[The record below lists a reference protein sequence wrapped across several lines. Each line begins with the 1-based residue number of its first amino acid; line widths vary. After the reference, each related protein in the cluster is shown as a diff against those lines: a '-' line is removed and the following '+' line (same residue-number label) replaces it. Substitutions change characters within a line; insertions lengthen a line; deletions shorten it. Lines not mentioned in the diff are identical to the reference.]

1 MICSLSCNPDSHSPI
16 YFLSSISHHIL
27 SSRLKAT
34 NSFRVSAARFKTDYA
49 QPLLRPRALRIAKAQ
64 FSRAPTPAEASRNF
78 LRNQNGVPPSSPARS
93 KVGVQNRDLQ
103 TSHKDVSADDASHCT
118 HRPLSIAIQFGPQLG
133 CGALFLEW
141 IDRFIVRRL
150 SLQARVVPHAHS
162 PASAW
167 PVSCSIYVFA
177 ILFGLELSS
186 SQTSAKA
193 PPIP

>member
-64 FSRAPTPAEASRNF
+64 FSRAPTPAEASRSF
-78 LRNQNGVPPSSPARS
+78 LRNQNGVPLSSPARS
-93 KVGVQNRDLQ
+93 KVGAQIRGLQ
-103 TSHKDVSADDASHCT
+103 TSPHRDVSADDASHCT
-118 HRPLSIAIQFGPQLG
+118 HWPLSIVIQFGPQLG
-133 CGALFLEW
+133 FGALFLEW

-150 SLQARVVPHAHS
+150 GLQARVAPHVYS
-162 PASAW
+162 PASA
-167 PVSCSIYVFA
+167 
-177 ILFGLELSS
+177 
-186 SQTSAKA
+186 
-193 PPIP
+193 